1 MSTLIDKIDN
11 GPIRYGSAT
20 NIGCGHENQD
30 NSFVWISPDIQ
41 MFGMLDGHS
50 SKNGKHASQFAK
62 DFCEK
67 FIPENYN
74 LFIENPHEFIK
85 TLFAGANQAIKE
97 GLKTMYPNFI
107 EINEVL
113 YYSNRYPIDGGS
125 TFTMLIIHNKKVF
138 VANVGDSSI
147 ISCNQSKEA
156 LELNSDNSPEN
167 ISEFKRIKA
176 IDPTIK
182 FIYDGKNKPDLF
194 RFNSETGE
202 PEITGLVQFYKNVR
216 KEAGTL
222 VKKEIYNHKDEYIM
236 LTMTRVLG
244 DFALKPGVTSEP
256 NINEYSLDEL
266 FNDSIG
272 AFVLATDGLWD
283 NWCFEDVSKFVMDES
298 CLNVLPNVQMITDA
312 LMERNTLYSDRNFP
326 GQGDDATIIVIF
338 VNLK

>member
-11 GPIRYGSAT
+11 EPIRYGSAT

-41 MFGMLDGHS
+41 IFGMLDGHS

-67 FIPENYN
+67 FIPTNYN
-74 LFIENPHEFIK
+74 LFIENSHEFIK
-85 TLFAGANQAIKE
+85 QLFVGANQAIKE
-97 GLKTMYPNFI
+97 GLKIMYPNFT

-113 YYSNRYPIDGGS
+113 YYINGFPIDGGS
-125 TFTMLIIHNKKVF
+125 TFTLIIIHNRKVF

-147 ISCNQSKEA
+147 ISCTQSKDA
-156 LELNSDNSPEN
+156 CELNSDHSPEN
-167 ISEFKRIKA
+167 ISEFKRIKT

-194 RFNSETGE
+194 RINPETDE
-202 PEITGLVQFYKNVR
+202 PEITRLVQFYKNVR

-222 VKKEIYNHKDEYIM
+222 VKKEINNHKDEYVM

-256 NINEYSLDEL
+256 EINEYSLDEL
-266 FNDSIG
+266 FGDSIG

-283 NWCFEDVSKFVMDES
+283 NWRFEDVSKFVMDES

-312 LMERNTLYSDRNFP
+312 LMQRNIIYANRNFP
-326 GQGDDATIIVIF
+326 GQCDDVSIIVIF